1 MLEQLKKIVY
11 EANLELVKN
20 KLVIYTWGN
29 VSMRD
34 KETGYIVIK
43 PSGVTYETMKWDDMV
58 VVDLEGNIIEG
69 DLKPSSDTKTHL
81 EIYKAHDEING
92 IVHTHS
98 TYAVSFAQA
107 GLDIMP
113 LGTTHADYFYGSI
126 PCTRA
131 LSKEELEED
140 YEKNTGVVINET
152 IKNRNI
158 DVKAVPGIL
167 VKNHGVFAYGK
178 DAFEA
183 VYHAT
188 VLEEI
193 AKMALLTHILNK
205 EAEPI
210 PQYLLDKHYLRKHGK
225 NAYYGQN
232 KEKK

>member
-1 MLEQLKKIVY
+1 MLEELKKKVY
-11 EANLELVKN
+11 EANLELVEN

-29 VSMRD
+29 VSQRD
-34 KETGYIVIK
+34 KETGLVVIK
-43 PSGVTYETMKWDDMV
+43 PSGVSYEKMKPSDMV
-58 VVDLEGNIIEG
+58 VVDLDGNIIEG
-69 DLKPSSDTKTHL
+69 ELKPSSDTKTHL
-81 EIYKAHDEING
+81 EIYKVHQNVNG

-107 GLDIMP
+107 GLDIIP

-131 LSKEELEED
+131 LSKEELEDD

-158 DVKAVPGIL
+158 DIEAIPGIL

-193 AKMALLTHILNK
+193 ARMALLTFILNK
-205 EAEPI
+205 NIDSI